1 MKRILHIFDYIFYRI
16 HKFVLAHPKMIV
28 SDGAPYI
35 FSFIILLMP
44 LLLIV
49 APISRVYDIHIHR
62 YSLGWTIFMAI
73 LVLIQLPIWKRYQN
87 EKNIQKFERC
97 WDKEE
102 PKQKVIKGI
111 LVDLLIINNII
122 LIPLLLCILVH
133 YHLI

>member
-1 MKRILHIFDYIFYRI
+1 
-16 HKFVLAHPKMIV
+16 MIV

-35 FSFIILLMP
+35 FSFVILLMP

-87 EKNIQKFERC
+87 EKNVQKFERC

-102 PKQKVIKGI
+102 PEQKVIRGI